1 MAKYDSTT
9 NGRAMAMGTLG
20 LLAASSVGAALGLLF
35 APKSGAELRQD
46 ISDKADSVAK
56 RWHKM
61 KDKVRG

>member
-1 MAKYDSTT
+1 
-9 NGRAMAMGTLG
+9 MAMGTLG